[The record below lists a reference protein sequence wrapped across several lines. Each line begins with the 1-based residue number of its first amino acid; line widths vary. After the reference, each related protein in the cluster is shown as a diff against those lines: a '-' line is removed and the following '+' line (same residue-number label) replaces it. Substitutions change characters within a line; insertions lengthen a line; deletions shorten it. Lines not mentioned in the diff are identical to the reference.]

1 MTAPSVCA
9 QGEGRIDYDE
19 FVAVISKSWER
30 AEETDRLSAWLK
42 KHYTRLDSAHD
53 IKQEIKHKNGTIF
66 QSSKNALC
74 CGIGPCKGQ
83 TAGVSCTDKSCGPL
97 RRIAKVFL
105 CTAL

>member
-1 MTAPSVCA
+1 MTAPSACA

-42 KHYTRLDSAHD
+42 KHYIRLDSAH
-53 IKQEIKHKNGTIF
+53 EIKHTEEKIF
-66 QSSKNALC
+66 QSSRNTIC
-74 CGIGPCKGQ
+74 CGKGPCKGQ
-83 TAGVSCTDKSCGPL
+83 TAGVSCAGKYCRPL
-97 RRIAKVFL
+97 HRIVEVFL

>member
-42 KHYTRLDSAHD
+42 KHYTRLDSAH
-53 IKQEIKHKNGTIF
+53 EIKHTEEKIF
-66 QSSKNALC
+66 QSSTSKERKHETKLEGGVEDALHRPLPLHQEPRQSQGHW
-74 CGIGPCKGQ
+74 CGTK
-83 TAGVSCTDKSCGPL
+83 
-97 RRIAKVFL
+97 
-105 CTAL
+105 